1 MWQIPIAVDMAKD
14 YKKDDDAELFKKIK
28 SDGYMYSAVVECYE
42 TLKDIILSLLLG
54 AEDKQ

>member
-1 MWQIPIAVDMAKD
+1 VDMAKD

-42 TLKDIILSLLLG
+42 TLKDIILSLLLS
-54 AEDKQ
+54 AEDRQ